1 MKITDIG
8 IFKALNSRN
17 VQNSELERYI
27 DEFVGS
33 VFSKIL
39 KDLDKTIPK
48 NDLIKESNGERW
60 FKEMLYD
67 EYSIIIA
74 RENFGDIRQKILSQ
88 LSLKSY
94 NINVDK

>member
-1 MKITDIG
+1 MKIGDIG
-8 IFKALNSRN
+8 TSGISNLQNTKNSK
-17 VQNSELERYI
+17 LERYI
-27 DEFVGS
+27 DEFIGS

-48 NDLIKESNGERW
+48 SDLIKESSGERW

-67 EYSIIIA
+67 EYSVIIA
-74 RENFGDIRQKILSQ
+74 RENFEGIRQKILSQ

-94 NINVDK
+94 DISVDK